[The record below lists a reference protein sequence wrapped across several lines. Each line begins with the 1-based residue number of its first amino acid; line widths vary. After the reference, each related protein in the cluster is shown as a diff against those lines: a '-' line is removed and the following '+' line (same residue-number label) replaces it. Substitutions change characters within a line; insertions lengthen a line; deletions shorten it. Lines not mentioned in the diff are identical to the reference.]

1 MVNRDVVGSFSL
13 LLLSKKHISMFDGIR
28 GLLCARHSCGSDMRD
43 NSTFVIQRLVR
54 WFEKEASMVVIAS
67 ISRDLTPFL
76 L

>member
-1 MVNRDVVGSFSL
+1 MMNRDFVGSFSL
-13 LLLSKKHISMFDGIR
+13 LLLSKKHIFMFDGIR
-28 GLLCARHSCGSDMRD
+28 VFICARHSCGSDMRD

-67 ISRDLTPFL
+67 NLWRSYSFL